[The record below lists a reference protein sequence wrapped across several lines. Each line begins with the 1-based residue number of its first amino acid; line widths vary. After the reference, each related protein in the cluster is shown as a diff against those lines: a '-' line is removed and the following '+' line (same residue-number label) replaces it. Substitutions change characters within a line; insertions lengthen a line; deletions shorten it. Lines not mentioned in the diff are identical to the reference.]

1 MATYAELASVVG
13 GGALRD
19 RLTAACAVQADVI
32 RQESGAT
39 GNHANRL
46 LWAKQAMQNPQAKAN
61 EMIWALMAQ
70 NASATQAQILAA
82 TDAQLL
88 SAVAAAV
95 DIFAT
100 GS

>member
-1 MATYAELASVVG
+1 MATYAELASIVG
-13 GGALRD
+13 GGTLRD
-19 RLTAACAVQADVI
+19 RLTAACVAQAEVI
-32 RQESGAT
+32 RTENT
-39 GNHANRL
+39 GTTNHANRVV
-46 LWAKQAMQNPQAKAN
+46 WAKQAFQNPQAKAN

-88 SAVAAAV
+88 AAVAAAV

-100 GS
+100 GA